1 MASQLALTLPQQP
14 SLRVLLP
21 DPEAQQQAATRLG
34 ILQMIFD
41 YKNDPTRFGSLKL
54 KDGKKVKSYSRMV
67 EYASEASY
75 ASETG
80 GVTVR
85 STAGSRTS
93 RKAAWRRW
101 RISSAATSTAAASS
115 PPIPKL
121 HGWLRF
127 CSWAT
132 GHSLRRVAPWRMK
145 PS

>member
-85 STAGSRTS
+85 TLYRLSLIHILDCNRSLVHLRSHRIEVNLCVRTL
-93 RKAAWRRW
+93 
-101 RISSAATSTAAASS
+101 
-115 PPIPKL
+115 PD
-121 HGWLRF
+121 
-127 CSWAT
+127 
-132 GHSLRRVAPWRMK
+132 
-145 PS
+145 